1 MTMKRAYRRF
11 WIRKSGSMRTIWTNT
26 KYGNEAVKS
35 ISASR
40 TGWYY
45 MGDAKGFSYFESLD
59 DHGDFQRIS
68 YAEAKKYA
76 KAHDITK
83 FK

>member
-1 MTMKRAYRRF
+1 MTMTMKRAYRRF

-35 ISASR
+35 M

-59 DHGDFQRIS
+59 GHHDFQRIS

-76 KAHDITK
+76 KAHNITK